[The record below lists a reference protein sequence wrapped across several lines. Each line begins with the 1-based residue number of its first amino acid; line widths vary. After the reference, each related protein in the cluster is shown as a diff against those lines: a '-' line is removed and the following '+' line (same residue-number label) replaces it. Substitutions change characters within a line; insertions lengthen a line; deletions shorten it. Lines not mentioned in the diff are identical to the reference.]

1 MADGIKI
8 DGLEVFADFTT
19 SGLRFTFRA
28 GGLQSLATWVGE
40 DDDVPLADGMAEG
53 KWRSPYRDVSLHGLV
68 TGTGS
73 TAQAVRESFRT
84 RSGLLLAK
92 MVPSDLHDI
101 VVYAPHFGLGET
113 DTATLSNCRPMSVDA
128 PDPGELAWYE
138 AWEVTLN
145 FRCIDSPP
153 EWVIVEG
160 S

>member
-8 DGLEVFADFTT
+8 DGLEVFADFT
-19 SGLRFTFRA
+19 SNGLRFTFTQ
-28 GGLQSLATWVGE
+28 GGLQSLATFVGE
-40 DDDVPLADGMAEG
+40 DDDVPLADGMDPG
-53 KWRSPYRDVSLHGLV
+53 KWRSPYRDVALHGFV

-84 RSGLLLAK
+84 ASGLLIAK
-92 MVPSDLHDI
+92 MNPTTPVSI
-101 VVYAPHFGLGET
+101 VVYPPHFGLGT
-113 DTATLSNCRPMSVDA
+113 GDTATLANCRPMSIDA
-128 PDPGELAWYE
+128 PDPATLVWYE

-153 EWVIVEG
+153 EWVVVEG